1 MPRALVLEEASG
13 GPLLA
18 EGIIRRMHCGLAGID
33 KATLV
38 GLTDIAVTVEVD
50 TSADARTIE
59 RLIKL
64 TERYCAILQTLAVG
78 PMLTMSSGIR
88 TP

>member
-1 MPRALVLEEASG
+1 MPRAPLLEEASG

-18 EGIIRRMHCGLAGID
+18 EGIIRRMHRGLAGID
-33 KATLV
+33 RATPV
-38 GLTDIAVTVEVD
+38 GLTKIAVTVEVD

-64 TERYCAILQTLAVG
+64 TERYRVILQTLAVG
-78 PMLTMSSGIR
+78 PRLTTSSGIR